1 MSGNLFV
8 VATPIGNM
16 EDITLRA
23 LKTLKS
29 VDYVLAESPHH
40 SRRLFERYS
49 IETKLIKF
57 NDDYDVRDVLEKALG
72 DLIAGLNIALI
83 SDAGTPTISDPGFRI
98 VRACREKGIK
108 VVPIPGP
115 SALIAALSASGV
127 PTDRFVFLG
136 FLPKGSNKKKK
147 LLKEADIGGTVVLY
161 ESPNRVVKTL
171 DAVREALGER
181 FVVVAR
187 ELTKIHEEF
196 VSGHVSEVLEKL
208 LKRPSLKGEF
218 VILIEKDV

>member
-40 SRRLFERYS
+40 SKRLFEKYS
-49 IETKLIKF
+49 IATKLIKF
-57 NDDYDVRDVLEKALG
+57 NDDYDVRGVLEKALG

-98 VRACREKGIK
+98 VRACRENGIK

-196 VSGHVSEVLEKL
+196 ISGHVSEVLEKL

>member
-72 DLIAGLNIALI
+72 DLLAGLNIALI

-196 VSGHVSEVLEKL
+196 ISGHVSEVLEKL

>member
-72 DLIAGLNIALI
+72 DLLAGLNIALI

-98 VRACREKGIK
+98 VRACRENGIK

-196 VSGHVSEVLEKL
+196 ISGHVSEVLEKL